1 MAYRVHGVFNE
12 QVSHRD
18 ENPAQHGDQGAH
30 HGPYGEP
37 AFQITAGHDG
47 EQQPGPTLTGGASG
61 ASMRS
66 SWQLLCKF
74 QGSKVAEEEI

>member
-1 MAYRVHGVFNE
+1 MHGVCNE
-12 QVSHRD
+12 HVAHRD
-18 ENPAQHGDQGAH
+18 ENPAQQGDQGAQ
-30 HGPYGEP
+30 HGPCGEP

-66 SWQLLCKF
+66 SWELLCKF